1 VKAARLAW
9 LALLAATAVWLVATR
24 WADMADL
31 VADARP
37 LALLG
42 VLAAS
47 TLLLIPNAL
56 FWSTALHS
64 LGENVGTGPVL
75 HAASRTL
82 MARYLP
88 GGVWYA
94 AGRSVLLVGRGVR
107 PTALVAVSGLELGLG
122 APTALVVGGLL
133 LAGDSALP
141 AWVPWAGAGVL
152 AAATLVARPVLNRL
166 MGWWSR
172 RRGQAT
178 PRALTTGALAS
189 LVSVMAA
196 YWLLMGAVFRSY
208 LGAMGTDIGWAEG
221 SGAFLVSWG
230 IGFFAIF
237 APLGLGV
244 SEAGFIAIVG
254 WGADAVVLLA
264 GFRLV
269 LLVRD
274 LGLTAIGEALAR
286 RR

>member
-1 VKAARLAW
+1 MKAARLAW